1 MDRQSI
7 IGIIII
13 GVLLIGFMYVTK
25 PSKDQIQAEQQR
37 RDSIAQVN
45 EQQRIRDSIDNAREV
60 GVIDEAEEV
69 ALETLPGEETAS
81 VMSSQEL
88 AELEER
94 DRIRKYGVFAHA
106 AKGEEEFIT
115 VENNLM
121 IITFSTRGGKIY
133 SVELKDYQT
142 YYGEPLIMYDTDSIT
157 VFGLEMIADG
167 RTLLTNDMFFSPD
180 VFDNNMKVSSGSGVV
195 KMQLKVDNNK
205 YIEYVYTIDADDYM
219 IDFDINIVGLH
230 EELAVNPYIVLRWS
244 TLIPALERTSDWESD
259 NTTIFVKMENGD
271 LEKLRETRAFDEFSS
286 SARVHWIAYKQQF
299 FSSVLI
305 GKDHIDNPIAQ
316 LNVIEDPDRNY
327 LKRFDS
333 EISFP
338 FDRSA
343 NKTVGFNFYFGP
355 NRFTTLKSYDIGM
368 EKLVPLG
375 WGIFGWVNRLVT
387 IPIFNWLGGFI
398 NSYGI
403 IILLLTLIIKI
414 VLFPLTYKSY
424 LSSAK
429 MRILKPQVDELGKK
443 YPKGKEMEKQQA
455 VMSLYKKAGANP
467 LGGCLPILLQ
477 FPILIALFRFFP
489 ASIELRQE
497 SFLWAEDLSTY
508 DSIVSLPFEIP
519 FYGEHISLFT
529 LLMALSM
536 IVMTKLTSSNQAA
549 NPNMPGMK
557 TMMYMMPVFMVI
569 WFNSYASGLSYYYF
583 MANLITILQT
593 IIIRKFIIDE
603 EKVLA
608 AMEAKKKKPVKKSKW
623 AKRLEEAQRQA
634 KQRQKRK

>member
-7 IGIIII
+7 IGIVII
-13 GVLLIGFMYVTK
+13 GVLMLGFFYVTR
-25 PSKDQIQAEQQR
+25 PDRDQIEQEQRR
-37 RDSIAQVN
+37 RDSIEQAQQKIEDSVRMAQ
-45 EQQRIRDSIDNAREV
+45 EVLATEAKDTISETIAEDFLSEEELLQR
-60 GVIDEAEEV
+60 
-69 ALETLPGEETAS
+69 
-81 VMSSQEL
+81 QES
-88 AELEER
+88 
-94 DRIRKYGVFAHA
+94 DRIRKYGVFADA
-106 AKGEEEFIT
+106 SIGEEEFFTI
-115 VENNLM
+115 ENNLM
-121 IITFSTRGGKIY
+121 KIVFSSKGGKIY

-142 YYGEPLIMYDTDSIT
+142 YYGDPLIMYDTDSVT
-157 VFGLEMIADG
+157 SFGLEMIADG
-167 RTLLTNDMFFSPD
+167 KTLLTNDMFFTPVSR
-180 VFDNNMKVSSGSGVV
+180 DNHRKITSGSEEI
-195 KMQLKVDNNK
+195 KMQLKINNNK
-205 YIEYVYTIDADDYM
+205 HIEYVYTIDADDYM

-230 EELAVNPYIVLRWS
+230 EELAVNPYIILKWS
-244 TLIPALERTSDWESD
+244 TMIPSLERKESDWESD
-259 NTTIFVKMENGD
+259 NTTIYVKMENGD
-271 LEKLRETRAFDEFSS
+271 LEKLRETRDFDEFQS
-286 SARVHWIAYKQQF
+286 SARVHWVAFKQQF

-305 GKDHIDNPIAQ
+305 GKDDIDNPIVQ
-316 LNVIEDPDRNY
+316 LMEVDDPEKNY
-327 LKRFDS
+327 LKKFDA
-333 EISFP
+333 EVSFP

-343 NKTVGFNFYFGP
+343 NKNVGFNFYFGP
-355 NRFTTLKSYDIGM
+355 NNFTKLKSYDIGM

-398 NSYGI
+398 NSYGL
-403 IILLLTLIIKI
+403 IILLLTLIIKL

-443 YPKGKEMEKQQA
+443 YPKGKEMDKQQA
-455 VMSLYKKAGANP
+455 VMSLYKKAGASP

-497 SFLWAEDLSTY
+497 SLFWAEDLSTY
-508 DSIVSLPFEIP
+508 DSILSLPFEIP
-519 FYGEHISLFT
+519 FYGEHVSLFT

-536 IVMTKLTSSNQAA
+536 VVMTKLTSSNQAA

-583 MANLITILQT
+583 LANLITIVQT
-593 IIIRKFIIDE
+593 LIIRNFIIDE

-608 AMEAKKKKPVKKSKW
+608 AMEAKKKKPIKKSKW
-623 AKRLEEAQRQA
+623 AKRLEEAQKKA
-634 KQRQKRK
+634 KQKQNRKR